1 MRYWKL
7 HNSTEAKYRH
17 NGHFLE
23 VRCHNG
29 IWRKSIWR
37 LLPTGNL
44 NKRNTIECNEEGV
57 EPKKN

>member
-23 VRCHNG
+23 VRCLKKRHFG
-29 IWRKSIWR
+29 KSICVFFHWKFEQTKYHR
-37 LLPTGNL
+37 
-44 NKRNTIECNEEGV
+44 GV
-57 EPKKN
+57 TKKSKA